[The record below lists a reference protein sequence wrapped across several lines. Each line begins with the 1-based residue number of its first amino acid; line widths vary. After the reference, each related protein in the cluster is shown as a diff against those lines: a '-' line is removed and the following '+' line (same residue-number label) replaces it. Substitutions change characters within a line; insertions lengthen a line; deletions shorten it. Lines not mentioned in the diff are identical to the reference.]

1 MGIRRNIPR
10 TLGEHSIFG
19 DEQAAAL
26 RSDLD
31 ELRAVVVDLSDRLH
45 AQFTTIAAHA
55 EIAREQADFARQ
67 EARADLDRNRDTLIG
82 LIEQLRAETAQ
93 HRTEHVGDTADGPSS
108 VARGERFETVEAQ
121 LDEVI
126 QRVDACFARQRE
138 LADMVAAFLDTM
150 LAEQQS
156 EPVSG
161 LQLT

>member
-93 HRTEHVGDTADGPSS
+93 HRPEHVGDTADGPSS
-108 VARGERFETVEAQ
+108 VARGEQIETVEAQ
-121 LDEVI
+121 LEEVI
-126 QRVDACFARQRE
+126 QRVDVCFARQRE

-156 EPVSG
+156 EPVTG